1 VALATAFSI
10 APERLLELGIR
21 GKLFVVSLGLMA
33 IVGLIGGLYLES
45 ELRRLQEKQL
55 ESDLLRR
62 ARTAREAVRGQR
74 IEPTLLDPLADRL
87 GQAAESRVTFID
99 RDGNVIG
106 DSALTVD
113 EIAHEENHRTRPEVV
128 AAMSGN
134 PAVVR
139 RYSTT
144 VGRELL
150 YAAEPWPE
158 VHGVVRVSTP
168 LDSVRDLLM
177 RQRVLLLLAAGLG
190 LLLAVLVSAVAAHL
204 AARVIG
210 TIAANANAVATG
222 SQTRIPVLSEDEL
235 GQLATSLNRL
245 ADERSET
252 IAALVK
258 ERDRLNIILHGVSEG
273 LLALDADKR
282 VELINQ
288 AAKKFLGLTTA
299 PEGRK
304 LVESVRIPALIELA
318 GQPRDSARSVEFAVD
333 DPPRYLMATTT
344 PLRAT
349 GGTVIVLHDMT
360 SIRNMESMRR
370 DLVANVS
377 HELRTP
383 VSIIRANAETLLDG
397 ALEDPDQSRSFVQ
410 AILRHSERLS
420 SLLSDLLDLARIEG
434 GAYPLCVESVPLRNA
449 VQRAVDTMQRSAK
462 SRNLALHVD
471 IDPQL
476 AAYADS
482 QALDQVLVN
491 LLDNAIKYS
500 FEGGNIHVSA
510 TLYEG
515 QLRIAV
521 SDDGP
526 GIPERHR
533 ARIFERF
540 YRVDT
545 GRSRAL
551 GGTGLGLSIVKHLV
565 VLMQGTLGVEPVQ
578 PHGSTFWVA
587 LPPASAAAAQVVST
601 LSH

>member
-1 VALATAFSI
+1 MAL
-10 APERLLELGIR
+10 
-21 GKLFVVSLGLMA
+21 
-33 IVGLIGGLYLES
+33 VGLVGGLYLES
-45 ELRRLQEKQL
+45 ELTRLEEQQL
-55 ESDLLRR
+55 EGELLRR
-62 ARTAREAVRGQR
+62 ARTARESVHGLGA
-74 IEPTLLDPLADRL
+74 PSPATLDPLADRL
-87 GQAAESRVTFID
+87 GQASESRVTFID
-99 RDGNVIG
+99 REGNVVG
-106 DSALTVD
+106 DSALTLD
-113 EIAHEENHRTRPEVV
+113 EIAREDNHRSRPEVV
-128 AAMSGN
+128 AAMGGHTS
-134 PAVVR
+134 VVR

-144 VGRELL
+144 IGKDLL
-150 YAAEPWPE
+150 YAAVPWHE
-158 VHGVVRVSTP
+158 VHGVVRASTP
-168 LDSVRDLLM
+168 LDSVKDLLS

-210 TIAANANAVATG
+210 TFAADANAVATG
-222 SQTRIPVLSEDEL
+222 SRARIPVLSEDEL
-235 GQLATSLNRL
+235 GQLANSLNRL
-245 ADERSET
+245 ADERSQT
-252 IAALVK
+252 ITALVK
-258 ERDRLNIILHGVSEG
+258 ERDRLNTILHGVSEG
-273 LLALDADKR
+273 LVALDADQR

-288 AAKKFLGLTTA
+288 AAKTFLGLTTA

-318 GQPRDSARSVEFAVD
+318 AKPRDIVRTVEFSVD

-397 ALEDPDQSRSFVQ
+397 ALDDPDQSRSFVQ
-410 AILRHSERLS
+410 AMLRHSERLS

-434 GAYPLCVESVPLRNA
+434 GAYPLCLESVGVKTA
-449 VQRAVDTMQRSAK
+449 VQRAVDTLQRAAK
-462 SRNLALHVD
+462 ARGLSLHVD
-471 IDPQL
+471 IDAQL
-476 AAYADS
+476 SARADS

-500 FEGGNIHVSA
+500 FEGGAIDVTA
-510 TLYEG
+510 TFENG
-515 QLRIAV
+515 QVRIIV

-526 GIPERHR
+526 GIQERHR
-533 ARIFERF
+533 ARVFERF

-565 VLMQGTLGVEPVQ
+565 VLMQGTVGVDAVQ
-578 PHGSTFWVA
+578 PHGSSFWVT
-587 LPPASAAAAQVVST
+587 LPRAEARAPEVVSA

>member
-1 VALATAFSI
+1 LS
-10 APERLLELGIR
+10 LGIR
-21 GKLFVVSLGLMA
+21 GKLFVISLGLMA
-33 IVGLIGGLYLES
+33 VVGLVGGLYLES
-45 ELRRLQEKQL
+45 ELRGLQEKQL
-55 ESDLLRR
+55 ENELLRR
-62 ARTAREAVRGQR
+62 ARTAREAVRGLSMN
-74 IEPTLLDPLADRL
+74 TASLDPLADRL

-99 RDGNVIG
+99 RDGKVVA
-106 DSALTVD
+106 DSALTA
-113 EIAHEENHRTRPEVV
+113 EELEREENHRTRPEVI
-128 AAMSGN
+128 AAMGGN
-134 PAVVR
+134 TSIVR

-144 VGRELL
+144 LGRDLL
-150 YAAEPWPE
+150 YAAVPWHE

-168 LDSVRDLLM
+168 LDSVKDLLA

-190 LLLAVLVSAVAAHL
+190 LLLAGLVSAVAAHL

-210 TIAANANAVATG
+210 TVAAGANAVAQG
-222 SQTRIPVLSEDEL
+222 SQARIPVLSEDEL

-245 ADERSET
+245 ADERSQN
-252 IAALVK
+252 ISALVK

-282 VELINQ
+282 VELINH
-288 AAKKFLGLTTA
+288 AAKRFLGLNTA

-318 GQPRDSARSVEFAVD
+318 AMPRDNAHSVEFAVD

-397 ALEDPDQSRSFVQ
+397 ALEDPEQARNFVQ
-410 AILRHSERLS
+410 AMLRHSERLS
-420 SLLSDLLDLARIEG
+420 SLLSDLLDLAKIEG
-434 GAYPLCVESVPLRNA
+434 GAYPLCLESVGLRTA

-462 SRNLALHVD
+462 GRGLAINVD
-471 IDPQL
+471 IDPKL

-500 FEGGNIHVSA
+500 FEGGNIDVTA
-510 TLYEG
+510 TLLEG
-515 QLRIAV
+515 QLRIEV

-565 VLMQGTLGVEPVQ
+565 VLMHGALGVEPVQ
-578 PHGSTFWVA
+578 PHGSTFWVT
-587 LPPASAAAAQVVST
+587 LPPASAPAAQVVST